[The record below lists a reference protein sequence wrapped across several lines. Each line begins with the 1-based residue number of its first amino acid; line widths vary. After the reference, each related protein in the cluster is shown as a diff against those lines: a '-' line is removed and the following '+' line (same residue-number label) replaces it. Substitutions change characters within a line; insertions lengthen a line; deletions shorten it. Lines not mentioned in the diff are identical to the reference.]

1 MAHSHEDNPQQDKQ
15 QGHRHSHAHSHSHTH
30 LRATGDN
37 ATKNISV
44 AFFLNLFF
52 VFVEVIG
59 GLLTNS
65 IAILSD
71 ALHDFGDCLSLA
83 VAWAFQ
89 KKATQKRDMKY
100 TYGYR
105 RFSLL
110 GSIFL
115 SGVLFVSSIFVLYEA
130 GRRMLDPQE
139 VNAQGML
146 WIAIIGILIN
156 GAAAL
161 RLNKGSSLNERAVF
175 LHIME
180 DVLGWVA
187 VLLVSIVMMFVD
199 FPILDPLLSVAIS
212 IWVLTNVFRNMRDT
226 FRIMLQ
232 ATPENVDMNE
242 LEKQINAIGDVLSI
256 HDLHLWSLDGESHIM
271 TLHVVSNA
279 TSPEQLKHNIIAVAK
294 PFHID
299 HVTIEIE
306 KPDIDC
312 QHNCD

>member
-1 MAHSHEDNPQQDKQ
+1 MGHHHNHHHNHSHN
-15 QGHRHSHAHSHSHTH
+15 H
-30 LRATGDN
+30 GDN

-52 VFVEVIG
+52 VVVEVIG
-59 GLLTNS
+59 GIFTNS

-89 KKATQKRDMKY
+89 KKAKQKRDHKY
-100 TYGYR
+100 TYGYK

-115 SGVLFVSSIFVLYEA
+115 SGVLVVSSAFVLFEA
-130 GRRMLDPQE
+130 GKRLLEPQD
-139 VNAQGML
+139 VNAHGML
-146 WIAIIGILIN
+146 WIAIVGVIIN

-161 RLNKGSSLNERAVF
+161 RLKKGSSLNERAVF

-180 DVLGWVA
+180 DVLGWIA
-187 VLLVSIVMMFVD
+187 VLIVSIVMMFVNL
-199 FPILDPLLSVAIS
+199 PILDPILSIAIS
-212 IWVLTNVFRNMRDT
+212 IWVLANVYRNMRDS
-226 FRIMLQ
+226 FKIMLQ
-232 ATPENVDMNE
+232 ATPESIDIE
-242 LEKQINAIGDVLSI
+242 SLEAKLREADDVISI
-256 HDLHLWSLDGESHIM
+256 HDLHLWTMDGESHIM
-271 TLHVVSNA
+271 TLHAVSDTTNQ
-279 TSPEQLKHNIIAVAK
+279 EQLKHDILDIAK
-294 PFHID
+294 LFHIE

-306 KPDIDC
+306 NPGIDC

>member
-1 MAHSHEDNPQQDKQ
+1 MEHYHNHRQHNHSHEN
-15 QGHRHSHAHSHSHTH
+15 
-30 LRATGDN
+30 N
-37 ATKNISV
+37 ATKNISF

-52 VFVEVIG
+52 VVVEVIG
-59 GLLTNS
+59 GLFTNS

-89 KKATQKRDMKY
+89 KKATQKRNHKY

-115 SGVLFVSSIFVLYEA
+115 SGVLVVSSAFVLFEA
-130 GRRMLDPQE
+130 GKRIFEPQE
-139 VNAQGML
+139 VNAHGML
-146 WIAIIGILIN
+146 WIAVVGVIIN
-156 GAAAL
+156 GVAAL
-161 RLNKGSSLNERAVF
+161 RMKKGSSLNERAVY

-187 VLLVSIVMMFVD
+187 VLIAGIVMMFVSVPVLD
-199 FPILDPLLSVAIS
+199 SILSIVIS
-212 IWVLTNVFRNMRDT
+212 LWVLANVYRNMRDT

-232 ATPENVDMNE
+232 ATPEDINLDE
-242 LEKQINAIGDVLSI
+242 LQKKLLVADDVISI
-256 HDLHLWSLDGESHIM
+256 HDFHLWTMDGESHIM
-271 TLHVVSNA
+271 TLHVVSN
-279 TSPEQLKHNIIAVAK
+279 TTNTEQLKHNILEIAK

-306 KPDIDC
+306 KPGTDC
-312 QHNCD
+312 QHCCD

>member
-1 MAHSHEDNPQQDKQ
+1 MGHNHNNHHSHN
-15 QGHRHSHAHSHSHTH
+15 H
-30 LRATGDN
+30 GDN

-52 VFVEVIG
+52 VVVEVIG
-59 GLLTNS
+59 GIFTNS

-89 KKATQKRDMKY
+89 KKATQKRDHKY
-100 TYGYR
+100 TYGYK

-115 SGVLFVSSIFVLYEA
+115 SGVLVVSSAFVLFEA
-130 GRRMLDPQE
+130 GKRLLEPQE
-139 VNAQGML
+139 VNAYGML
-146 WIAIIGILIN
+146 WIAVVGVIIN

-161 RLNKGSSLNERAVF
+161 RLKKGSSLNERAVF

-187 VLLVSIVMMFVD
+187 VLIVSIVMMFVNLPVLD
-199 FPILDPLLSVAIS
+199 PILSIAIS
-212 IWVLTNVFRNMRDT
+212 IWVLANVYRNMRGT
-226 FRIMLQ
+226 FKIMLQ
-232 ATPENVDMNE
+232 ATPENIDLDD
-242 LEKQINAIGDVLSI
+242 LEKKLNAIEDIISI
-256 HDLHLWSLDGESHIM
+256 HDLHLWTIDGESHIM
-271 TLHVVSNA
+271 TLHAVGN
-279 TSPEQLKHNIIAVAK
+279 TTNQELLKHDIIDIAK

-306 KPDIDC
+306 TPDIDC

>member
-1 MAHSHEDNPQQDKQ
+1 MAHNHQHHSHEHN
-15 QGHRHSHAHSHSHTH
+15 H
-30 LRATGDN
+30 GDN

-52 VFVEVIG
+52 VVVEVIG
-59 GLLTNS
+59 GLFTNS

-89 KKATQKRDMKY
+89 KKATQKRDHKY

-115 SGVLFVSSIFVLYEA
+115 SGVLFVSSVFVLFEA
-130 GRRMLDPQE
+130 GKRIFDPQE

-146 WIAIIGILIN
+146 WIAIIGVIIN

-161 RLNKGSSLNERAVF
+161 RLKKGSSLNERAVF

-187 VLLVSIVMMFVD
+187 VLIVSIVMMFVD
-199 FPILDPLLSVAIS
+199 LPILDPILSIAIS
-212 IWVLTNVFRNMRDT
+212 LWVLTNVFRNTHDT
-226 FRIMLQ
+226 FKIMLQ
-232 ATPENVDMNE
+232 ATPDNVDIDD
-242 LEKQINAIGDVLSI
+242 LEQKLNKVDGVISI
-256 HDLHLWSLDGESHIM
+256 HDLHLWTMDGESHIM
-271 TLHVVSNA
+271 TLHVVSN
-279 TSPEQLKHNIIAVAK
+279 TTHPEQLKHNIIDIAK

-306 KPDIDC
+306 QPDIDC

>member
-1 MAHSHEDNPQQDKQ
+1 MGHNHHHHQHSH
-15 QGHRHSHAHSHSHTH
+15 
-30 LRATGDN
+30 GDN
-37 ATKNISV
+37 ATKNISF

-52 VFVEVIG
+52 VVVEVIG
-59 GLLTNS
+59 GLYTNS

-89 KKATQKRDMKY
+89 KKATQKRDHKY

-115 SGVLFVSSIFVLYEA
+115 SGVLVISSAIVLFEA
-130 GRRMLDPQE
+130 GKRVFEPQE
-139 VNAQGML
+139 VNAHGML
-146 WIAIIGILIN
+146 WIAIVGVIIN

-161 RLNKGSSLNERAVF
+161 RLKKGSSLNERAVF

-187 VLLVSIVMMFVD
+187 VLIASIVMMFVNMPVID
-199 FPILDPLLSVAIS
+199 PILSIAIS
-212 IWVLTNVFRNMRDT
+212 IWVLTNVYRNMRDT
-226 FRIMLQ
+226 FKIMLQ
-232 ATPENVDMNE
+232 ASPENIDPDD
-242 LEKQINAIGDVLSI
+242 LEKKLLEAEGVISI
-256 HDLHLWSLDGESHIM
+256 HDLHLWTMDGESHIM
-271 TLHVVSNA
+271 TLHAVSN
-279 TSPEQLKHNIIAVAK
+279 TTNPEQLKHNIIDIAK
-294 PFHID
+294 LFHID

-306 KPDIDC
+306 NPGIDC
-312 QHNCD
+312 QHKCD

>member
-1 MAHSHEDNPQQDKQ
+1 MAHNHHHHSHEHGN
-15 QGHRHSHAHSHSHTH
+15 
-30 LRATGDN
+30 N

-52 VFVEVIG
+52 VAVEVIG
-59 GLLTNS
+59 GLFTNS

-89 KKATQKRDMKY
+89 KKATQKRDLKY

-115 SGVLFVSSIFVLYEA
+115 SGVLVVSSIFVLYEA
-130 GRRMLDPQE
+130 GKRIFEPQE
-139 VNAQGML
+139 VNAHGML
-146 WIAIIGILIN
+146 WIAILGIIIN

-161 RLNKGSSLNERAVF
+161 RLKKGSSLNERAVF

-187 VLLVSIVMMFVD
+187 VLIVSIVMLFVD
-199 FPILDPLLSVAIS
+199 FPVLDPILSVVIS

-232 ATPENVDMNE
+232 AIPDNVDIDE
-242 LEKQINAIGDVLSI
+242 LEKQLNAINDVISI
-256 HDLHLWSLDGESHIM
+256 HDFHLWTMDGESHIM
-271 TLHVVSNA
+271 TLHVVTN
-279 TSPEQLKHNIIAVAK
+279 TNNPELLKHKIIDIAK

-306 KPDIDC
+306 QPDIDC

>member
-1 MAHSHEDNPQQDKQ
+1 MTHNHT
-15 QGHRHSHAHSHSHTH
+15 HSHSHRH
-30 LRATGDN
+30 EDN
-37 ATKNISV
+37 TSKNISV

-52 VFVEVIG
+52 VVVEVIG
-59 GLLTNS
+59 GLFTNS

-89 KKATQKRDMKY
+89 KKATQKRNRKY

-115 SGVLFVSSIFVLYEA
+115 SGVLFVSSVFVLYEA
-130 GRRMLDPQE
+130 GKRALDPQE
-139 VNAQGML
+139 VNARGML
-146 WIAIIGILIN
+146 WIAIVGVLIN

-161 RLNKGSSLNERAVF
+161 RLKKGNSLNERAVF

-180 DVLGWVA
+180 DVLGWIA
-187 VLLVSIVMMFVD
+187 VFIVSIVMLFVNLPVLD
-199 FPILDPLLSVAIS
+199 PILSIVIS
-212 IWVLTNVFRNMRDT
+212 LWVLTNVFRNMRDT
-226 FRIMLQ
+226 LRIMLQ
-232 ATPENVDMNE
+232 ATPDTVSIED
-242 LEKQINAIGDVLSI
+242 LEKKLDAIEDVISV
-256 HDLHLWSLDGESHIM
+256 HDLHLWTMDGESHIM
-271 TLHVVSNA
+271 TLHVVSN
-279 TSPEQLKHNIIAVAK
+279 TINPERLKRHIIDMAK

-306 KPDIDC
+306 KPDTAC